1 MSTDAG
7 KWAQKLPFPVLLPDW
22 QGVPASVRAM
32 TTLRQGG
39 SSIGAYGDVTGISGL
54 NLGDH
59 VGDDVMAVKQ
69 NRDKLNRQL
78 PSDVI
83 FLSQVHGNIAVDAA
97 MLRNNQHGAVSADAV
112 FSSKNNT
119 VCAVLTA
126 DCLPVLFTDVNGTV
140 VAAAHAGW
148 RGLAAGVLQ
157 NTVRSMQEA
166 GAGEVL
172 AWLGPA
178 IGPAEFEVGSDVLQA
193 FLPQVDEASLYFRP
207 KAAVNG
213 PEKYLADMYGLA
225 RKLLAD
231 AGVRRVSGG
240 GHCTVRE
247 KQQFYSYRRDGIC
260 GRMASLIWIERS

>member
-1 MSTDAG
+1 MSADTG
-7 KWAQKLPFPVLLPDW
+7 RRTQKLPFPVLLPDW
-22 QGVPASVRAM
+22 QGAPAHVRAM

-39 SSIGAYGDVTGISGL
+39 GSRGAYGDADGNSGL

-59 VGDDVMAVKQ
+59 VGDDLMDVKQ

-97 MLRNNQHGAVSADAV
+97 SLRNKQHGAVSADAV
-112 FSSKNNT
+112 FSSQAGL

-126 DCLPVLFTDVNGTV
+126 DCLPVLLTDMDGTV

-148 RGLAAGVLQ
+148 RGLATGVLQ
-157 NTVRSMQEA
+157 NTVRSMREA
-166 GAGEVL
+166 GAGELL

-193 FLPQVDEASLYFRP
+193 FLPQVDDIGLYFRA
-207 KAAVNG
+207 KVAVNG
-213 PEKYLADMYGLA
+213 QDKYLADIYGLA
-225 RKLLAD
+225 RKLLGD
-231 AGVRRVSGG
+231 VGVTRISGG
-240 GHCTVRE
+240 EHCTLRE

-260 GRMASLIWIERS
+260 GRMASMIWIERL